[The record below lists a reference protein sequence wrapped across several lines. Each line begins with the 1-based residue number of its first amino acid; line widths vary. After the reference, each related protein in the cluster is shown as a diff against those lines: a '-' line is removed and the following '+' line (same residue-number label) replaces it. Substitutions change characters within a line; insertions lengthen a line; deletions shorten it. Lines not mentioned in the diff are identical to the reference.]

1 MWNEYLLIGNKHS
14 EIFQKYELKSV
25 FKLDCM
31 IENIVPEAALRGH
44 ISEDCFFV
52 LCVPSAPQIRVH
64 QGVETLDTLLWD

>member
-1 MWNEYLLIGNKHS
+1 M
-14 EIFQKYELKSV
+14 

-64 QGVETLDTLLWD
+64 QGVETLDTLL